1 MRVIILKSC
10 VYCAIYK
17 LLLSHELW
25 FNFCMRVTSYCLL
38 HELWV
43 TFIAQVTS
51 YFLHKNYE
59 FLFVARFTSYF
70 VLGVMIKMSKGF
82 SMKKI
87 YIFYFFYFFYL
98 FICLLIFL
106 MFFWKTKNAK
116 TRNFINQKQGQ
127 KFFRHENFKYEIP
140 SFFKSPP
147 VPFAL
152 SFYWF
157 LNRSP

>member
-10 VYCAIYK
+10 VYCTIYK

-70 VLGVMIKMSKGF
+70 VLGVMIKMNKGF

-98 FICLLIFL
+98 FIYLFTYFFWCFFEKRKMLKHGILLIKNKDKNFL
-106 MFFWKTKNAK
+106 GMKILSTKYHLSLNH
-116 TRNFINQKQGQ
+116 RHFHLL
-127 KFFRHENFKYEIP
+127 FRFTG
-140 SFFKSPP
+140 F
-147 VPFAL
+147 
-152 SFYWF
+152 
-157 LNRSP
+157 